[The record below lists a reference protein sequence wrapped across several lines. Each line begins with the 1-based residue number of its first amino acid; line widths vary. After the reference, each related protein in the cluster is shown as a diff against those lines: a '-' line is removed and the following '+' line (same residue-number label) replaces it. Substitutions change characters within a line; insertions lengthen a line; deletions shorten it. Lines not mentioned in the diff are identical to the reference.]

1 MQRFFT
7 LMSTPRVRAAVA
19 AARTQA
25 EARRAGGA
33 WNRHD
38 RSALHDALV
47 VGMIV
52 GLPDVKLEYGGLRFR
67 FDLPGAIKND
77 ATSGDEVVVP
87 VEGGDDVQMGGE
99 PDGAPASGATA
110 ATSQPAPA
118 TPHFADVGPH
128 AGSAAS
134 TAAELERLRERAATA
149 AERKKR
155 QATARK
161 QRKASEREA
170 LAVYCELPYG
180 DTTTP
185 TKSVKA
191 PLWSQPRC
199 DLKQGFIKLV
209 GEITHRCATE
219 AARTGLS
226 TKACPVNF
234 GGRPLDITVLSGT
247 AALRLTPSERA
258 IDLMVFLSHD
268 PDEEKLARLLR
279 RWSKRGTPSG
289 QG

>member
-1 MQRFFT
+1 
-7 LMSTPRVRAAVA
+7 
-19 AARTQA
+19 
-25 EARRAGGA
+25 
-33 WNRHD
+33 
-38 RSALHDALV
+38 
-47 VGMIV
+47 MIV

-161 QRKASEREA
+161 QRKVSEREA

-226 TKACPVNF
+226 TKAYYTPRVLRNPHTRTRRARRGSKILVAMRPALSTAIMALWAIPGMVAFAPAKSPITPFRIVSAPRMCAPVAQF
-234 GGRPLDITVLSGT
+234 S
-247 AALRLTPSERA
+247 AALLFDCDGVLVET
-258 IDLMVFLSHD
+258 
-268 PDEEKLARLLR
+268 EELHRIAYKCVPRGPFARTS
-279 RWSKRGTPSG
+279 WGT
-289 QG
+289 

>member
-1 MQRFFT
+1 M
-7 LMSTPRVRAAVA
+7 VA
-19 AARTQA
+19 R
-25 EARRAGGA
+25 E
-33 WNRHD
+33 
-38 RSALHDALV
+38 L
-47 VGMIV
+47 
-52 GLPDVKLEYGGLRFR
+52 GLQDVKLEYGGLRFR

-77 ATSGDEVVVP
+77 ATSGDEVVLVVP
-87 VEGGDDVQMGGE
+87 VEGGDDVQMGGK

-128 AGSAAS
+128 DGSAAS

-149 AERKKR
+149 AGRKKR

-161 QRKASEREA
+161 QRKASEREV

-199 DLKQGFIKLV
+199 DLK
-209 GEITHRCATE
+209 
-219 AARTGLS
+219 
-226 TKACPVNF
+226 
-234 GGRPLDITVLSGT
+234 
-247 AALRLTPSERA
+247 
-258 IDLMVFLSHD
+258 
-268 PDEEKLARLLR
+268 
-279 RWSKRGTPSG
+279 
-289 QG
+289 